1 MKTKFTKKENSDSG
15 LALIVILL
23 IGYILLKWKVLIP
36 VTLVIT
42 IILMIYPEILY
53 PFTILWLN
61 FSDLLGKITSRI
73 LLSFIF
79 FIMVIP
85 VALIQKMTGKDLLK
99 LKQFK
104 KDSGSV
110 FKERNHKFTAADL
123 ENPF

>member
-23 IGYILLKWKVLIP
+23 IGYIFLKWKILIP
-36 VTLVIT
+36 LTLVVT

-79 FIMVIP
+79 FIMVFP
-85 VALIQKMTGKDLLK
+85 VALIQKMMGKDLLK

-104 KDSGSV
+104 KDNSSV
-110 FKERNHKFTAADL
+110 FMERNHKFTAADL

>member
-23 IGYILLKWKVLIP
+23 IGYIFLRWNVLIP
-36 VTLVIT
+36 VTLVVT

-79 FIMVIP
+79 FIMVFP
-85 VALIQKMTGKDLLK
+85 VALIQKMMGKDLLK

-104 KDSGSV
+104 KDNSSA
-110 FKERNHKFTAADL
+110 FMERNHKFTAADL

>member
-23 IGYILLKWKVLIP
+23 IGYIFLKWKILIP
-36 VTLVIT
+36 LTLVVT

-79 FIMVIP
+79 FIMVFP
-85 VALIQKMTGKDLLK
+85 VALIQKMMGKDLLK

-104 KDSGSV
+104 KDNSSV
-110 FKERNHKFTAADL
+110 FKERNHKFTASDL